1 MNQSRRGDQGIA
13 FRTWIGNVKMHA
25 TLRHGC
31 INGEDAAVEAR
42 QNLIIYLC
50 AENCALRR
58 IPARNLKRAQLDFED
73 GYG

>member
-1 MNQSRRGDQGIA
+1 
-13 FRTWIGNVKMHA
+13 MHA